1 MKKLIAAAVALSM
14 IGTSAMAA
22 PYQGNHN
29 SNRGHVEQSYK
40 QHSAKPG
47 SYKQNSYKGNGYKQ
61 SDYRQNNGKYQSRNH
76 YNHWK
81 KGERFDRNRATNYR
95 VIHSPRDYRLNNAPR
110 GYQWVRSGNDAVLI
124 GITSGIVSAIMA
136 NVIR

>member
-1 MKKLIAAAVALSM
+1 MKKLIAAAIALSM

-22 PYQGNHN
+22 PYQGNAN
-29 SNRGHVEQSYK
+29 GNRGHVEQSYK

-61 SDYRQNNGKYQSRNH
+61 SEYRQNNGKYQSRNH
-76 YNHWK
+76 YNQWK
-81 KGERFDRNRATNYR
+81 KGDRFDRNRATNYR
-95 VIHSPRDYRLNNAPR
+95 VINSPRDYRLYNAPR

-124 GITSGIVSAIMA
+124 GITSGIVSAIMS